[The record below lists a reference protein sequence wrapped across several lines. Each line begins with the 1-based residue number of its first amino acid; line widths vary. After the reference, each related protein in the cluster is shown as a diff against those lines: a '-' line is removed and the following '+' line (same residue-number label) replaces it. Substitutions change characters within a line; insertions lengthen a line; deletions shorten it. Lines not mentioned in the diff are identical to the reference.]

1 MKTLLTAK
9 EVAEITGLAYTTV
22 RRLAITP
29 GANFPP
35 SVKIGRSR
43 RWNAKQ
49 LYAWIGEKEP
59 EDD

>member
-9 EVAEITGLAYTTV
+9 EVAENTGLAYTTV

-29 GANFPP
+29 EANFPP
-35 SVKIGRSR
+35 SVKNSRSR
-43 RWNAKQ
+43 RWNAKL